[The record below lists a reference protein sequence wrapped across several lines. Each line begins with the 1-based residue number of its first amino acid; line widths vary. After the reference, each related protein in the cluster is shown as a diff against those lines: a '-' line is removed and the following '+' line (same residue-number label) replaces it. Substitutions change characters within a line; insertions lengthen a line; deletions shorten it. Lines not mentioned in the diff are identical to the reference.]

1 MIKPFA
7 FLMLVSF
14 CVNAQT
20 QPVVTPT
27 QPFGKIDKADL
38 EMKSCD
44 FEKDA
49 NAEILFDKGSIYF
62 SPDYDLILERHV
74 RTKIFNDKGNDEA
87 NVRIEYFGGDRSEY
101 ITGVQAETINLN
113 NGNIEIT
120 KVDKK
125 LIYTQTVDKLRT
137 ALVFSFPN
145 VKPGSIVEFKYT
157 LTAQSVS
164 DFPDWYFQAHIPTRY
179 SELATV
185 VPNILYYKKL
195 EMVNHPF
202 VKNTDDIRS
211 MANIPSLHDE
221 PYMSSRKDNLD
232 RILYQ
237 LGSIN
242 AGALSKSFSDTWTK
256 VGEEEIDFDDFG
268 GQLRRKLEGEE
279 LIMNKAKSMKSND
292 EKIAYIFNEVKNNMK
307 WDDHDERY
315 TNDGTVKAWQKKIGN
330 STEVNLI
337 LYHLLSKA
345 GIDAYPMLVS
355 TKKNGKVNPAFTSR
369 YQFNRTVAYIPI
381 DSNRNYVLDAT
392 GKYNVYNE
400 TPASLLNG
408 YGFYMD
414 KENKKYELVFL
425 QKTNPVR
432 QVAVINADIKPDG
445 KINGTAQLN
454 SFSYNRINAVA
465 RYKTDGE
472 KKYIDYLRD
481 DNNNLKISSIK
492 FENMEVDTL
501 PLTQNITFNQ
511 DLTGSDDN
519 YIYFNPNLFTSQH
532 DNPFLNENRYTT
544 IDFGYRGNY
553 YINGIYKEPAGYKVD
568 AMPKS
573 INMSMPDKSI
583 VFKRIVVEQDGSI
596 LVRYTIDYNQSVYFK
611 ENYPELHEFF
621 KKMHE
626 MLNEQIVLKKS

>member
-1 MIKPFA
+1 
-7 FLMLVSF
+7 MLVSF

-20 QPVVTPT
+20 QPVVPPT

-38 EMKSCD
+38 EMKACD

-49 NAEILFDKGSIYF
+49 NAEVLFDKGSVYF
-62 SPDYDLILERHV
+62 TPDYDLVLERHV

-101 ITGVQAETINLN
+101 ITGVQAQTINLN
-113 NGNIEIT
+113 NGNVEIT
-120 KVDKK
+120 RVDKK
-125 LIYTQTVDKLRT
+125 LIYTQTVDKLRM

-145 VKPGSIVEFKYT
+145 VKPGSVVEFKYT
-157 LTAQSVS
+157 LTAQSVA

-179 SELATV
+179 SEFATV

-202 VKNTDDIRS
+202 VKNTDEVRS

-237 LGSIN
+237 LGGIN
-242 AGALSKSFSDTWTK
+242 AGASSKSFSDTWTK
-256 VGEEEIDFDDFG
+256 VGEEEMDFEVFG
-268 GQLRRKLEGEE
+268 GQLKRKLDGEE
-279 LIMNKAKSMKSND
+279 LILSKAKSMSSND
-292 EKIAYIFNEVKNNMK
+292 EKIAYIFNEVKSRMK
-307 WDDHDERY
+307 WDEHDERY
-315 TNDGTVKAWQKKIGN
+315 TSDGTVKAWEKKIGN

-337 LYHLLSKA
+337 LYHLLFKA
-345 GIDAYPMLVS
+345 GLNAYPMLVS

-392 GKYNVYNE
+392 GKYNIYNE

-408 YGFYMD
+408 FGFYMD

-425 QKTNPVR
+425 QRTSPVR
-432 QVAVINADIKPDG
+432 QVTMINADIKPDG
-445 KINGTAQLN
+445 KISGTAQLN
-454 SFSYNRINAVA
+454 SFSYNRINAVT

-501 PLTQNITFNQ
+501 PLTQNINFSQ
-511 DLTGSDDN
+511 ELTGSDEN

-544 IDFGYRGNY
+544 IDFGYKGNY
-553 YINGIYKEPAGYKVD
+553 FINGIYKEPAGYKID
-568 AMPKS
+568 AMPKN
-573 INMSMPDKSI
+573 ITMSMPDKSM
-583 VFKRIVVEQDGSI
+583 VFKRIVAEQDGSI
-596 LVRYTIDYNQSVYFK
+596 VVRYSIDYNKSVYFK

>member
-1 MIKPFA
+1 
-7 FLMLVSF
+7 MLVSF

-232 RILYQ
+232 HILYQ

-279 LIMNKAKSMKSND
+279 LIVNKAKSMKSND

-337 LYHLLSKA
+337 LYHLLFKA

-369 YQFNRTVAYIPI
+369 YQFNRTVAYIPV
-381 DSNRNYVLDAT
+381 DSNRNYILDAT
-392 GKYNVYNE
+392 GKYNIYNE

-425 QKTNPVR
+425 QRTSPVR
-432 QVAVINADIKPDG
+432 QVTMISADIKPDG
-445 KINGTAQLN
+445 KISGTAQLN
-454 SFSYNRINAVA
+454 SFSYNRINAVT

>member
-1 MIKPFA
+1 
-7 FLMLVSF
+7 MLVSF

-279 LIMNKAKSMKSND
+279 LIMNKAKSIKSND

-381 DSNRNYVLDAT
+381 DSNRNYILDAT
-392 GKYNVYNE
+392 GKYNIYNE

-501 PLTQNITFNQ
+501 PL
-511 DLTGSDDN
+511 
-519 YIYFNPNLFTSQH
+519 
-532 DNPFLNENRYTT
+532 
-544 IDFGYRGNY
+544 
-553 YINGIYKEPAGYKVD
+553 
-568 AMPKS
+568 
-573 INMSMPDKSI
+573 
-583 VFKRIVVEQDGSI
+583 
-596 LVRYTIDYNQSVYFK
+596 
-611 ENYPELHEFF
+611 
-621 KKMHE
+621 
-626 MLNEQIVLKKS
+626 

>member
-1 MIKPFA
+1 
-7 FLMLVSF
+7 MLVSF